1 MPEEEQ
7 EETGWWELVWETR
20 GERQGKNDR
29 VVIVPVAAGAA
40 AAAATAVVRVDTK
53 RTN

>member
-29 VVIVPVAAGAA
+29 GVVVIVPLAAGGARAA
-40 AAAATAVVRVDTK
+40 AAAAVLLSFV
-53 RTN
+53 